1 MDMCAPT
8 AGRGPAPTVSSD
20 TSPAMPHK
28 PAASRGMSAW
38 FKWGIAL
45 GLFFAVFAVL
55 DHFGPKV
62 CSDVILSTHLRP
74 PQFWIFDPKVL
85 HSVAKEALARKTP
98 VNETML
104 YIQRALAKKY
114 PGHVVE
120 DQEWMYNIAG
130 ALRVQ
135 ERAKNADARGYR
147 RCYGWHDDPAR
158 FHHRVSHLL
167 RHHRGHRGPHRT
179 HSPTLTL
186 AMPFRCLSDGSIGSS
201 PCGRLLHHYRR

>member
-1 MDMCAPT
+1 
-8 AGRGPAPTVSSD
+8 
-20 TSPAMPHK
+20 
-28 PAASRGMSAW
+28 MSAW

-135 ERAKNADARGYR
+135 ERAKMLTDVVIGGAMGGMTILHASITEYLIFFGTTV
-147 RCYGWHDDPAR
+147 GTE
-158 FHHRVSHLL
+158 
-167 RHHRGHRGPHRT
+167 GHTVRT
-179 HSPTLTL
+179 HQ
-186 AMPFRCLSDGSIGSS
+186 I
-201 PCGRLLHHYRR
+201 